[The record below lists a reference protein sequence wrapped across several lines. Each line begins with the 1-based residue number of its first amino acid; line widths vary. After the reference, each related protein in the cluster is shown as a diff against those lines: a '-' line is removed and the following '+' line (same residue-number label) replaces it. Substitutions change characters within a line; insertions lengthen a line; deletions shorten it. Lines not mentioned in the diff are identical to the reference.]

1 MTTQHENREAA
12 TSIARP
18 PSGPARLIKR
28 AIDATEERQ
37 WIRWIAG
44 GAIALTVIAV
54 SLAIIANLRAGEG
67 STSSD
72 LANYLG
78 LAFVSF
84 TACAVPIPGIAPVLY
99 GLVIYMGYETN
110 WLVVSIV
117 GGMAMAMGEGV
128 GYLLGSI
135 GINLAAAASG
145 DEEGEKAKATGVR
158 GFVGGLAGRV
168 DEWMDKRG
176 FVTLILLAA
185 IPNPIVA
192 FANFSAGASGMP
204 FAKFYVAVA
213 IGKTIRS
220 MVLAGIGVWLRSV
233 V

>member
-1 MTTQHENREAA
+1 LTTDTKR
-12 TSIARP
+12 
-18 PSGPARLIKR
+18 PSGLARTIQR
-28 AIDATEERQ
+28 GIEATERRQ
-37 WIRWIAG
+37 WIRYVAG
-44 GAIALTVIAV
+44 GLVALAVIGV
-54 SLAIIANLRAGEG
+54 SLAIINDLRSG
-67 STSSD
+67 SADTSR
-72 LANYLG
+72 AIVNYLG

-99 GLVIYMGYETN
+99 ALVIYMGYETN

-117 GGMAMAMGEGV
+117 GGLAMALGEGV
-128 GYLLGSI
+128 GYLLGTL
-135 GINLAAAASG
+135 GVNLVTSASS
-145 DEEGEKAKATGVR
+145 DEQGEQEKRTGVR
-158 GFVGGLAGRV
+158 GFIGGLAGRV

-192 FANFSAGASGMP
+192 LANFSAGASGMP
-204 FAKFYVAVA
+204 FAKFYAAVA